1 MNQAETQLV
10 EAGWAALVERLG
22 LAEATRFVMLLDR
35 RTGGAIQHL
44 HYIRSG
50 TPSPVSHRAGDPHRH
65 SVAASRTNAENRWHE
80 TYERHEQRHE
90 RHEWRDLHD
99 LHDGAQ
105 AQ

>member
-1 MNQAETQLV
+1 MNQAETRLV
-10 EAGWAALVERLG
+10 EAGWEALVERLG

-50 TPSPVSHRAGDPHRH
+50 TPSPVSHRAGDAHRH
-65 SVAASRTNAENRWHE
+65 STVASRSSAENRWHE
-80 TYERHEQRHE
+80 RHE
-90 RHEWRDLHD
+90 RHEWPEQR
-99 LHDGAQ
+99 DGAQ

>member
-1 MNQAETQLV
+1 MNQTETRLV
-10 EAGWAALVERLG
+10 EAGWEALVERLG

-50 TPSPVSHRAGDPHRH
+50 TPSSMSHRMGEPPRH
-65 SVAASRTNAENRWHE
+65 SNAGRTSAENRWNE
-80 TYERHEQRHE
+80 PYERWDLPDSQR
-90 RHEWRDLHD
+90 
-99 LHDGAQ
+99 DGAQ

>member
-1 MNQAETQLV
+1 MNQAETRLV
-10 EAGWAALVERLG
+10 EAGWEALVERLG

-50 TPSPVSHRAGDPHRH
+50 TPSPVSHRAGDAHRH
-65 SVAASRTNAENRWHE
+65 STVASRSSAENRWHE
-80 TYERHEQRHE
+80 RHE
-90 RHEWRDLHD
+90 RHEWQEWPEQR
-99 LHDGAQ
+99 DGAQ

>member
-1 MNQAETQLV
+1 MNQAETRLV
-10 EAGWAALVERLG
+10 EAGWEALVERLG

-50 TPSPVSHRAGDPHRH
+50 TPSPVSHRAGDSPRH
-65 SVAASRTNAENRWHE
+65 STAASRTSAENRWHE
-80 TYERHEQRHE
+80 RHEHHE
-90 RHEWRDLHD
+90 RQEWPDQR
-99 LHDGAQ
+99 DGAQ